1 MLQNCHTKVLD
12 TFQRPL
18 HFPQQCGRIEFRI
31 HTSKK
36 QKDSQLISYMK
47 IKSLLIGASVLGFAV
62 AAQAQT
68 TTVINITG
76 ATAFRS
82 AAHAAIM
89 ASFNQSGAIG
99 TTWNYA
105 HNNTTLTKGG
115 SAGRAIYKG
124 TFPGIT
130 GTTVIRTSWTGS
142 VEGVRALTKPT
153 LVPETYLTDSVANLS
168 GFTSG
173 EKAGATATET
183 STVHAFAFADMA
195 QAAAPAA
202 YRTPKL
208 SGGPVGVIA
217 FLPVINKDADAS
229 ITNITIKQF
238 QRLAS
243 AGTTKASM
251 FTGNAS
257 SNGTIYHV
265 ARNDGSGTRV
275 IQLSEIGHGAA
286 NLVKSYVIDAPASTS
301 SLATPVLAPITANGT
316 LYPNYAVSND
326 YRTASVL
333 GNGGYTSGGTI
344 AGFMKLAS
352 SGDFNIISW
361 LGTGDAVTAQNIV
374 SGAAT
379 GGRVLSYNG
388 EKLDGVAAGAL
399 STADKLKIALGKY
412 SAWSFE
418 NLFYVGTLSGA
429 KKVVH
434 DKLVA
439 VMPAN
444 LGTAGCSIAEMQVTR
459 VGGDGGIIAPK

>member
-1 MLQNCHTKVLD
+1 
-12 TFQRPL
+12 
-18 HFPQQCGRIEFRI
+18 
-31 HTSKK
+31 
-36 QKDSQLISYMK
+36 MK
-47 IKSLLIGASVLGFAV
+47 LKTLLIGASALGFAA
-62 AAQAQT
+62 AAQAQ

-82 AAHAAIM
+82 AAHSAIM
-89 ASFNQSGAIG
+89 ASFTQSGALG

-202 YRTPKL
+202 YALPKL

-217 FLPVINKDADAS
+217 FAPVINKDADAS
-229 ITNITIKQF
+229 ITNITINQF
-238 QRLAS
+238 RRLVS
-243 AGTTKASM
+243 NGTIPARM
-251 FTGNAS
+251 LTGNAS
-257 SNGTIYHV
+257 SNGTIYNV

-275 IQLSEIGHGAA
+275 IQLAEIGHGQA
-286 NLVKSYVIDAPASTS
+286 NLVKAYLLTGSAS
-301 SLATPVLAPITANGT
+301 LNTPVLAPLTADT
-316 LYPNYAVSND
+316 VTYPNTAISND
-326 YRTASVL
+326 YRATSVL
-333 GNGGYTSGGTI
+333 GNAGYTSGGTI
-344 AGFMKLAS
+344 AGWMKLPS
-352 SGDFNIISW
+352 SGNFNIVSW
-361 LGTGDAVTAQNIV
+361 VGTPDAVTAVNLV
-374 SGAAT
+374 SGVTT
-379 GGRVLSYNG
+379 GGRVLAYKG
-388 EKLDGVAAGAL
+388 EKLDGVAAGAIT
-399 STADKLKIALGKY
+399 SADKAKIALGKY

-418 NLFYVGTLSGA
+418 NLFYVGTLTTGTP
-429 KKVVH
+429 KKAVY
-434 DKLVA
+434 DKLVS
-439 VMPAN
+439 VIPAN
-444 LGTAGCSIAEMQVTR
+444 IGTAGVALTDLTVTR
-459 VGGDGGIIAPK
+459 TTDGGVIAPK